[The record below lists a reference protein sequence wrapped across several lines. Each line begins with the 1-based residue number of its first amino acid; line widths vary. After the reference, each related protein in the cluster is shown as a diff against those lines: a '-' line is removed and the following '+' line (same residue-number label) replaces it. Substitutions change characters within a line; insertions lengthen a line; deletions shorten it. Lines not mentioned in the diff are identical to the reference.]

1 MANKKFRDYH
11 RIQSHANGEFEFD
24 AYVSYSINDLPFV
37 KNEMVRN
44 VEEHSNIKL
53 AIMHRD
59 MAPSG
64 DHACN
69 IMDFISRS
77 KRTICVVSKSFLESD
92 WQDYE
97 LNMARMEGIEA
108 RKSLKFV
115 FLILM
120 PDVCQSKY
128 PRKALD
134 FIKKGCYLEYPE
146 QNFGQTVFWE
156 SLRNE
161 IEKDFFPD
169 S

>member
-1 MANKKFRDYH
+1 
-11 RIQSHANGEFEFD
+11 
-24 AYVSYSINDLPFV
+24 V
-37 KNEMVRN
+37 KNEMVHN
-44 VEEHSNIKL
+44 LEEQFDLKL

-77 KRTICVVSKSFLESD
+77 KRIICVVSKSFLESD

-108 RKSLKFV
+108 RKTMKFV

-120 PDVCQSKY
+120 PDAYQSKY
-128 PRKALD
+128 PRKAND
-134 FIKKGCYLEYPE
+134 FIKKGYYLEYPE
-146 QNFGQTVFWE
+146 QNCEQTVFWE
-156 SLRNE
+156 SLREE
-161 IEKDFFPD
+161 IERDVSPA